1 MGDGSTATS
10 LWHQDAKS
18 VGKACYHFPRFL
30 GFYFPHEVDSLM
42 GPTRFLKA
50 SYCDNGLILTVKYI
64 SPSVFKR
71 APISRSFRH
80 RSCRFSKRL
89 RNRSFHA
96 QVRFCPNKLSFHPS
110 WDNQSS
116 ELPFVEAET
125 SRDLLYRPTVHFIW
139 NRLLGNSNVKL
150 VQEELAVHD
159 SVNAARAISALD
171 LFMMREEV
179 LLPKTA

>member
-10 LWHQDAKS
+10 LWHQDAQS
-18 VGKACYHFPRFL
+18 PLAKARYHFPRFLL

-50 SYCDNGLILTVKYI
+50 SYCDNGPDLDRGIYQPERIKQALYFSLISTSTV
-64 SPSVFKR
+64 
-71 APISRSFRH
+71 
-80 RSCRFSKRL
+80 CRFSKRL

-96 QVRFCPNKLSFHPS
+96 QVRFCPNKLSSTPS

-125 SRDLLYRPTVHFIW
+125 SRDLLFTDLLFI
-139 NRLLGNSNVKL
+139 LL
-150 VQEELAVHD
+150 E
-159 SVNAARAISALD
+159 
-171 LFMMREEV
+171 
-179 LLPKTA
+179 